1 MRKITAIKAQRKNK
15 ERVSVFLDGEFAF
28 GLTRIVA
35 GWLQI
40 GQMLSEEKIDALKR
54 EDEQE
59 TAYLRAV
66 NYLSYRP
73 RAKAE
78 IRKNLRKH
86 DVSDEAIEAALE
98 RLEKNNFVNDKEFAK
113 LWIENRN
120 QFRPRGRRALR
131 MELRQKGVADEVI
144 ENSLNQ
150 LVDEEE
156 LLYKAGIKKARKLAS
171 YEWQDFRRKL
181 AAFLARRGF
190 SYGAISPLLPKFWEE
205 IQEEKEEA

>member
-1 MRKITAIKAQRKNK
+1 MRKITAIKAQRKNT
-15 ERVSVFLDGEFAF
+15 ERVSIFLDGEYAF

-35 GWLQI
+35 GWLQV
-40 GQMLSEEKIDALKR
+40 GQTLSEEKIDALKR

-59 TAYLRAV
+59 MAYLRAV

-86 DVSDEAIEAALE
+86 DVPDEAIEAALE

-120 QFRPRGRRALR
+120 QFRPRGRHALR

-144 ENSLNQ
+144 ENSLDQ
-150 LVDEEE
+150 LVDEET
-156 LLYKAGIKKARKLAS
+156 LVYKAGIKKARKLAR
-171 YEWQDFRRKL
+171 YEWQDFRKKM
-181 AAFLARRGF
+181 AGFLARRGF
-190 SYGAISPLLPKFWEE
+190 SYGLISPLLPKLWDE

>member
-1 MRKITAIKAQRKNK
+1 MRKITAIKAQRKNT
-15 ERVSVFLDGEFAF
+15 ERVSIFLDGEYAF

-35 GWLQI
+35 GWLQV
-40 GQMLSEEKIDALKR
+40 GQTLSEEKIDALKR

-59 TAYLRAV
+59 MAYLRAV

-86 DVSDEAIEAALE
+86 DVPDEAIEAALE

-120 QFRPRGRRALR
+120 QFRPRGRHALR

-144 ENSLNQ
+144 ENNLDQ
-150 LVDEEE
+150 LVDEET
-156 LLYKAGIKKARKLAS
+156 LVYKAGIKKARKLAR
-171 YEWQDFRRKL
+171 YEWQDFRKKL
-181 AAFLARRGF
+181 AGFLARRGF
-190 SYGAISPLLPKFWEE
+190 SYGLISPLLPKLWDE